1 MIPGYDIQM
10 NLAEVA
16 DLGRRTRAVRDHF
29 PQGSEG
35 WQRWDAYLT
44 KVRKRYN
51 QVRRYRQG
59 CRQERD
65 ELFGAGAEA

>member
-16 DLGRRTRAVRDHF
+16 DLGRRTRAVRDYF
-29 PQGSEG
+29 PEGSEG
-35 WQRWDAYLT
+35 WQRWNVHLT

-51 QVRRYRQG
+51 QVRRYRKG
-59 CRQERD
+59 CRQERG